1 MSPEAVTREVTP
13 LVGAKKA
20 RLLIALV
27 ALSLLASLL
36 LLLRGPGEVGVSG
49 PNADGYS
56 RSALGHI
63 GMLRWLRAN
72 DHTVV
77 QLRTDRHLGE
87 CGLLV
92 VAEPEEPTRTD
103 ELRIDRWYDTDAP
116 LLLVLPKRTGIPA
129 VDEPGWIDHADLE
142 PLERPR
148 QVLTGFRQF
157 LGDGQAVLRTE
168 TTGRWTTPLRWPTP
182 ELVGPVQLLRRS
194 DRLTPIVHC
203 PEGVLFGSIDGH
215 FVLADPDLLANH
227 GLVRGRNAELLLQ
240 IVDECAQEGVIVV
253 DETLHGHLF
262 QPSFWQALGEF
273 PLVLVLLHLLLMAL
287 LVVWMARGRFGP
299 LLRDPPPIGAG
310 KAFLIDNVVT
320 MLPSRHL
327 PVAADRWRR
336 QQVARCAA
344 RLGASRSWNHEQ
356 NVGWLLSRLADSA
369 HRAELEALL
378 RTSTRELTPTRALEV
393 SRRVRELTMEI
404 VHAGN

>member
-1 MSPEAVTREVTP
+1 MSPEPVT

-20 RLLIALV
+20 RLLTTV
-27 ALSLLASLL
+27 VVLSLLASLL
-36 LLLRGPGEVGVSG
+36 LLLRGPGEIDVRG

-77 QLRTDRHLGE
+77 QLRTDRQLGE

-92 VAEPEEPTRTD
+92 VAEPEEPVRAD
-103 ELRIDRWYDTDAP
+103 EARIDRWYDAEVP
-116 LLLVLPKRTGIPA
+116 LLLVLPKRRGFA
-129 VDEPGWIDHADLE
+129 DVDQPGWIDHADLE
-142 PLERPR
+142 ALERPR
-148 QVLTGFRQF
+148 RVLTGFRQF
-157 LGDGQAVLRTE
+157 LGDEPTVLRAD
-168 TTGRWTTPLRWPTP
+168 TTGKWTVPLRWPVP
-182 ELVGPVQLLRRS
+182 ELVGPIQLLKRT
-194 DRLTPIVHC
+194 DHLTPIVHC

-240 IVDECAQEGVIVV
+240 IVDECAREGVIVV

-287 LVVWMARGRFGP
+287 LVVWMAHGRFGP

-320 MLPSRHL
+320 MLPGHHL
-327 PVAADRWRR
+327 PIAADRWRR
-336 QQVARCAA
+336 QQVARCVA

-356 NVGWLLSRLADSA
+356 NVAWLLSRLGDSA
-369 HRAELEALL
+369 HRAELEVLL

>member
-1 MSPEAVTREVTP
+1 MSPEPVT
-13 LVGAKKA
+13 LVGARKA
-20 RLLIALV
+20 RLLITLV
-27 ALSLLASLL
+27 VLSLLASLL
-36 LLLRGPGEVGVSG
+36 LLLRGPGEVGARG

-56 RSALGHI
+56 RSALGHV

-103 ELRIDRWYDTDAP
+103 ELRIDRWYDTGAP
-116 LLLVLPKRTGIPA
+116 LLLVLPKRHGIEA

-142 PLERPR
+142 PLERPSS
-148 QVLTGFRQF
+148 VLTGFRQF
-157 LGDGQAVLRTE
+157 VGDGQVVLRTD

-182 ELVGPVQLLRRS
+182 ELVGPIQLLRRT

-215 FVLADPDLLANH
+215 FVLADPDLIANH
-227 GLVRGRNAELLLQ
+227 GLVRGRNADLLLQ
-240 IVDECAQEGVIVV
+240 LVDECAQEGVIVV

-287 LVVWMARGRFGP
+287 LVVWMANGRFGP

-327 PVAADRWRR
+327 PIAADRWRR

-356 NVGWLLSRLADSA
+356 NVAWLLSRLSDSD
-369 HRAELEALL
+369 HRAELETLL